1 MTQAIRPR
9 TAQTQIELHS
19 LPRIG
24 GRTITGRHPWPFA
37 IFVAAVLLQGCAGT
51 SATEAPTSSLV
62 STPSPTSTLAPTPSP
77 TLIASST
84 PTGEG
89 RADPAGRIAFGR
101 FTRYDD
107 FFGPVVG
114 LYAIDPDGS
123 DLLQLTADNAAN
135 PAWSP
140 DGRTLAFT
148 MHQPDGSW
156 QIATIPATGG
166 AVTVLTS
173 GAGMSEA
180 PSWSPD
186 GSWIAYDYSPQVGGP
201 GFHNVLYRMD
211 ADGTNPR
218 LLGQPDTF
226 DVQASVSPD
235 GTKVAFLRLNANG
248 EFGTIWVR
256 DIATG
261 EEQQLKAAGASVEG
275 PSWSPDGQWIIYNS
289 GDPLT
294 ILRVASDGSGTPV
307 LIIDNAKNPR
317 AYKASYAPDGRHI
330 LFGCD
335 GPEGD
340 AICVANADG
349 SGISLLGDLPGA
361 VEHYSDWGVATP

>member
-1 MTQAIRPR
+1 M
-9 TAQTQIELHS
+9 
-19 LPRIG
+19 
-24 GRTITGRHPWPFA
+24 TGRHPRTLA
-37 IFVAAVLLQGCAGT
+37 VFVSAVLLQGCAGT

-77 TLIASST
+77 TRISSST

-107 FFGPVVG
+107 FFGPIVG

-123 DLLQLTADNAAN
+123 DLLQLTADDAAN

-148 MHQPDGSW
+148 MYQPDGSW
-156 QIATIPATGG
+156 QVATIPATGG

-186 GSWIAYDYSPQVGGP
+186 GSWIAYDYSPTVGGP
-201 GFHNVLYRMD
+201 GFHNVLYRMN
-211 ADGTNPR
+211 ADGTKPR
-218 LLGQPDTF
+218 LLGNPDTF

-235 GTKVAFLRLNANG
+235 GTKVAFLRLNPNG
-248 EFGTIWVR
+248 DLGTIWVR

-261 EEQQLKAAGASVEG
+261 EERQLKAAGASVEG

-289 GDPLT
+289 GDLR

-307 LIIDNAKNPR
+307 VIVDATKNPR
-317 AYKASYAPDGRHI
+317 ATKPPTRPMGGASCSAATAQMETRSAPRTPMAPGSPSSVTFRDTSST
-330 LFGCD
+330 
-335 GPEGD
+335 GPTG
-340 AICVANADG
+340 A
-349 SGISLLGDLPGA
+349 SSPRRYHSLIPHRQA
-361 VEHYSDWGVATP
+361 PR